1 MRPRSRLSARLGG
14 SLAASALSLALAL
27 AGLVGTAAPARAQL
41 AEPFDY
47 QVTSTAGPYRD
58 IPGTEVTFTAAA
70 GERSYLWSRNLVL
83 SNVTALADGDWLGT
97 TLSIRCAYAGGTP
110 ETAPLPAGVEAGAYW
125 AANFLPGETSQ
136 SPVVRW
142 VFIAPEEG
150 TYTCRLSVTSY
161 SSIVAS
167 GRQVTMRIGAGA
179 ELGRAVYPYAARW
192 TLLQESERVVGAGS
206 TATTLGYTVTPTG
219 ADRIAVVQD
228 ANLTT
233 CKANSPYAS
242 CSGGTTAYD
251 GSQVQTWI
259 EAQPQN
265 PDGTR
270 CGAPRTS
277 TVQTWRVSNSR
288 HHQAAVNT
296 LYLTTAD
303 LGGCS
308 QIRVSLKAKHTWGN
322 PVLIHAGHVPGP
334 LARTHGLAFT
344 Y

>member
-1 MRPRSRLSARLGG
+1 MRLRSRLGARLGG
-14 SLAASALSLALAL
+14 TLAASVLAL
-27 AGLVGTAAPARAQL
+27 AGLMGTATPAQAVL

-58 IPGTEVTFTAAA
+58 IPGTDVTFTAAA
-70 GERSYLWSRNLVL
+70 GERSYLWSRNVVL
-83 SNVTALADGDWLGT
+83 SNVTPLTAGDWLGT

-125 AANFLPGETSQ
+125 AANSLPGETSQ

-142 VFIAPEEG
+142 VFVAPEEG

-161 SSIVAS
+161 SSIVAT
-167 GRQVTMRIGAGA
+167 GRQVTMRVGAGA
-179 ELGRAVYPYAARW
+179 ELARATYPYAARW
-192 TLLQESERVVGAGS
+192 TLLQESERVVGSGS

-233 CKANSPYAS
+233 CKHNSPYDS
-242 CSGGTTAYD
+242 CSGGSSAYD
-251 GSQVQTWI
+251 GTHVQTWI

-270 CGAPRTS
+270 CGTPRTS
-277 TVQTWRVSNSR
+277 TASTWRISNAK

-308 QIRVSLKAKHTWGN
+308 QIRVSLKVRHTWGN

>member
-1 MRPRSRLSARLGG
+1 MRLRSRLAARFGG
-14 SLAASALSLALAL
+14 TLAASLLAL
-27 AGLVGTAAPARAQL
+27 AGLVGTATPAQAVL

-70 GERSYLWSRNLVL
+70 GERSYLWSRNVVL
-83 SNVTALADGDWLGT
+83 SNVTPLAEGDWLGT
-97 TLSIRCAYAGGTP
+97 TFSIRCAYAGGTP

-125 AANFLPGETSQ
+125 AANFLPDETSQ
-136 SPVVRW
+136 SPTVRW
-142 VFIAPEEG
+142 VFIAPEHG

-179 ELGRAVYPYAARW
+179 ELARATYPYAARW
-192 TLLQESERVVGAGS
+192 TLLQESERMVGSGS

-233 CKANSPYAS
+233 CKANSPYES
-242 CSGGTTAYD
+242 CSGGTSAYD
-251 GSQVQTWI
+251 GTHVQTWI
-259 EAQPQN
+259 EAQPHN

-270 CGAPRTS
+270 CGAPKTS
-277 TVQTWRVSNSR
+277 TATTWRISNAK

-308 QIRVSLKAKHTWGN
+308 QLRVSLKVKHTWGN

>member
-1 MRPRSRLSARLGG
+1 MRLRSRLAARLGG
-14 SLAASALSLALAL
+14 TVAASVLALV
-27 AGLVGTAAPARAQL
+27 GLVGTAAPAQAVS

-70 GERSYLWSRNLVL
+70 GERSYLWSRKVVL
-83 SNVTALADGDWLGT
+83 SNVTPLTAGDWLGT
-97 TLSIRCAYAGGTP
+97 TFSIRCAYAGGTP

-142 VFIAPEEG
+142 VFIAPEQG

-167 GRQVTMRIGAGA
+167 GRQVTMRVGAGA
-179 ELGRAVYPYAARW
+179 ELARATYPYAARW
-192 TLLQESERVVGAGS
+192 TLLQENERVVGSGS
-206 TATTLGYTVTPTG
+206 TVTTLGSTVTPTG

-233 CKANSPYAS
+233 CKANSPYET
-242 CSGGTTAYD
+242 CKGGTSAYD
-251 GSQVQTWI
+251 GTHVQTWI

-270 CGAPRTS
+270 CGAAKASAAT
-277 TVQTWRVSNSR
+277 TWRISNTKN
-288 HHQAAVNT
+288 HQAAVNT
-296 LYLTTAD
+296 LNLTTTD

-308 QIRVSLKAKHTWGN
+308 QLRVSLKVKHTWGN

>member
-1 MRPRSRLSARLGG
+1 MF
-14 SLAASALSLALAL
+14 AASVLAL
-27 AGLVGTAAPARAQL
+27 AGLVGTAAPAQAAL
-41 AEPFDY
+41 TEPFDY
-47 QVTSTAGPYRD
+47 QVTPKAGPYRD

-70 GERSYLWSRNLVL
+70 GERSYLWSRNVVV
-83 SNVTALADGDWLGT
+83 SNVTKLAEGDWLGT

-125 AANFLPGETSQ
+125 AANFLPPEESSQ
-136 SPVVRW
+136 TPTVRW
-142 VFIAPEEG
+142 VFIAPEQG

-161 SSIVAS
+161 STIVAS
-167 GRQVTMRIGAGA
+167 GREVTMRVGAGA
-179 ELGRAVYPYAARW
+179 ELARATYPYTARW
-192 TLLQESERVVGAGS
+192 TLLEESERVVGSGS

-228 ANLTT
+228 AALTT
-233 CKANSPYAS
+233 CKAGSAICP
-242 CSGGTTAYD
+242 GGTTAYD
-251 GSQVQTWI
+251 GTHLQTWI

-270 CGAPRTS
+270 CGAPKAS
-277 TVQTWRVSNSR
+277 TVATWRISNDK
-288 HHQAAVNT
+288 HHQAATNT

-308 QIRVSLKAKHTWGN
+308 QIRVSLKVKHTWGN
-322 PVLIHAGHVPGP
+322 PVVIHAGHVTGQI
-334 LARTHGLAFT
+334 ARTHGLAFT